1 MGTAVFRERLIPGWQ
16 VFGFA
21 LGCLGLV
28 AIAYGAVLG
37 TAVGVGL
44 FILAG
49 MLVAIV
55 MIAAS
60 PVIIADPG
68 GLRVGAAT
76 LPRACIGAVEILDP
90 QAMADLRAQGPRAI
104 STAFTVL
111 RPSRSRSAVRITV
124 ADPQDPHPFWLIT
137 SRRPAQLAAAL
148 Q

>member
-1 MGTAVFRERLIPGWQ
+1 MATEVFRERLIPGWR

-21 LGCLGLV
+21 LACLGLV

-44 FILAG
+44 FLLGGILAA
-49 MLVAIV
+49 VVIV
-55 MIAAS
+55 AAS
-60 PVIIADPG
+60 PVIVADAG
-68 GLRVGAAT
+68 GIRVGAAT
-76 LPRACIGAVEILDP
+76 LPRACIGAVEVLDP
-90 QAMADLRAQGPRAI
+90 PAMADLRAQGPRAI

-124 ADPQDPHPFWLIT
+124 ADPQDPHPAWLIT
-137 SRRPAQLAAAL
+137 SRRPELLASAL